1 MRVPYRIFSGSRDEA
16 EATEADQFVSR
27 RCRSRRQRFGPTAT
41 NAIVQMII
49 RKPLIGLSQ
58 DEIHLWLATDEVDG
72 GQAIGYR
79 QLLSADERQRE
90 QRFHFKKDRD
100 RFSITRALVRTVLS
114 RYEAV
119 DASDWVFE
127 ANAYGRPAIDVSTMG
142 AVDLCFNVSHT
153 AGLIVLGV
161 TRGRAVGVD
170 VENLCARMNPVDTA
184 KHVFS
189 ATELATL
196 ARLPSEQQ
204 LDRFFEYWTF
214 KESYI
219 KARGMGVSIPLDKFS
234 IQLERDGLVD
244 LETAPEL
251 HDDAGRWQFW
261 QIHPARAYVLAL
273 CAERVPNLSP
283 TISIKR
289 MVSLDRE
296 EIVPFQFSRVS
307 L

>member
-1 MRVPYRIFSGSRDEA
+1 M
-16 EATEADQFVSR
+16 
-27 RCRSRRQRFGPTAT
+27 
-41 NAIVQMII
+41 MI
-49 RKPLIGLSQ
+49 RKPLIGLSK
-58 DEIHLWLATDEVDG
+58 DEIHLWLATDAIDG
-72 GQAIGYR
+72 EGAIGCR
-79 QLLSADERQRE
+79 QLLSADERKRE
-90 QRFHFKKDRD
+90 QRFHFEKDRD

-119 DASDWVFE
+119 DARDWVFT
-127 ANAYGRPAIDVSTMG
+127 ANAYGRPAIDVSRMG

-153 AGLIVLGV
+153 AGLIVLGF

-170 VENLCARMNPVDTA
+170 VENLCARVNPIDTA

-189 ATELATL
+189 VTELATL
-196 ARLPSEQQ
+196 ARLPAEQQ

-244 LETAPEL
+244 LEIAPEL
-251 HDDAGRWQFW
+251 DDDASRWQFW
-261 QIHPARAYVLAL
+261 QIRPAHTYVLAL
-273 CAERVPNLSP
+273 CAERVSNSSP
-283 TISIKR
+283 TISIKKIIS
-289 MVSLDRE
+289 MDRE
-296 EIVPFQFSRVS
+296 EIVSLWFSRVS